1 MRAIPVFPVYNFTFS
16 ELCNHA
22 AVGSESPACHKLIAI
37 QVHTAAQLIYKMTWG
52 RETRCHVPLFQLEQ
66 SFWFVFTVWHSAF
79 QFIWNTQEQW
89 EEFARKHTHPFHIS
103 PRSTY
108 SVHNNSTPQILL
120 FQKILKKSHLIS
132 HCPMKQWRV
141 RGKWTINLCNVIHG
155 LSVVSK
161 CLHRHPSKPAVK
173 RILQKRNLS
182 RAGLSL
188 YLSPARQQQGI
199 KHIIFQRS
207 VHFSYRLAFYVLC
220 TPAQGRTA
228 VWAPHPL

>member
-1 MRAIPVFPVYNFTFS
+1 MCHSFNSNNHFDLFSLSGTQHFNSSGIHKNNGRNLLENTRTRFTS
-16 ELCNHA
+16 LREALILCITT
-22 AVGSESPACHKLIAI
+22 L
-37 QVHTAAQLIYKMTWG
+37 
-52 RETRCHVPLFQLEQ
+52 PLRYS
-66 SFWFVFTVWHSAF
+66 SF
-79 QFIWNTQEQW
+79 
-89 EEFARKHTHPFHIS
+89 KK
-103 PRSTY
+103 
-108 SVHNNSTPQILL
+108 NN
-120 FQKILKKSHLIS
+120 KKSHLIS

>member
-1 MRAIPVFPVYNFTFS
+1 MRERNTPQRATLSTVTII
-16 ELCNHA
+16 
-22 AVGSESPACHKLIAI
+22 LICFHCLALSI
-37 QVHTAAQLIYKMTWG
+37 SIHLEY
-52 RETRCHVPLFQLEQ
+52 TRTMGGIC
-66 SFWFVFTVWHSAF
+66 S
-79 QFIWNTQEQW
+79 
-89 EEFARKHTHPFHIS
+89 KHTHIGLVHVCL
-103 PRSTY
+103 RSTVTY

-120 FQKILKKSHLIS
+120 FQESHLIS
-132 HCPMKQWRV
+132 YWPMKQWRV

-155 LSVVSK
+155 LSAVSK
-161 CLHRHPSKPAVK
+161 CLHRQPSKPAVK

>member
-1 MRAIPVFPVYNFTFS
+1 MREA
-16 ELCNHA
+16 
-22 AVGSESPACHKLIAI
+22 PARRGLIAL
-37 QVHTAAQLIYKMTWG
+37 QVHTGSSANLHGDVRERNTARRATLSTVTIILICFPAAW
-52 RETRCHVPLFQLEQ
+52 R
-66 SFWFVFTVWHSAF
+66 SASR
-79 QFIWNTQEQW
+79 FISNTQEQW
-89 EEFARKHTHPFHIS
+89 GEFCSRRAHACGSLARSRAPEK
-103 PRSTY
+103 RSHLLCAKQVY
-108 SVHNNSTPQILL
+108 PSRFSL
-120 FQKILKKSHLIS
+120 FQESHLIS
-132 HCPMKQWRV
+132 YWPMKQCRV
-141 RGKWTINLCNVIHG
+141 RGKWTINLCNVIRG
-155 LSVVSK
+155 LSAVSK
-161 CLHRHPSKPAVK
+161 CLHRQPSKPAVK